1 MCVRKSGESKNPRGR
16 WEEERKEERFPL
28 FSFPIVYRR
37 LTIFNIGIPDR
48 NLYGRETLFISD
60 NTTISFNYKLELCPT
75 GNGSEEVISLDDHT
89 CDLAT

>member
-1 MCVRKSGESKNPRGR
+1 MLGSLGRVKTPEDDGKRK
-16 WEEERKEERFPL
+16 ERKKGSPL